1 MLITENGITR
11 PMTLADL
18 PKLEAAL
25 VATAPESGATPGVAA
40 VATCSASSR
49 DITEDEEY
57 QKFVESMV
65 QYCRCTGQPRP
76 CDGVL
81 AGGLCDNI
89 HDDRSWGDD
98 DIMGEHLDDGGSPC
112 S

>member
-1 MLITENGITR
+1 MKNQNGESVEKI
-11 PMTLADL
+11 
-18 PKLEAAL
+18 LEE
-25 VATAPESGATPGVAA
+25 VAMQGVAA
-40 VATCSASSR
+40 VAPGSASSR

-57 QKFVESMV
+57 EKFVESMV
-65 QYCRCTGQPRP
+65 PYCRCARNQP

-89 HDDRSWGDD
+89 QDDPEWGDD
-98 DIMGEHLDDGGSPC
+98 DIMDKHLNDGGSPC

>member
-1 MLITENGITR
+1 MKNQNGESVEKIF
-11 PMTLADL
+11 
-18 PKLEAAL
+18 EE
-25 VATAPESGATPGVAA
+25 VAMQGVAA
-40 VATCSASSR
+40 VALGSASSTR
-49 DITEDEEY
+49 DITECEEY
-57 QKFVESMV
+57 EKFVESMV

-89 HDDRSWGDD
+89 HDDCEWGDD
-98 DIMGEHLDDGGSPC
+98 DIMGEHLNNGGSPC

>member
-1 MLITENGITR
+1 MKNQNGESVEKI
-11 PMTLADL
+11 
-18 PKLEAAL
+18 LEE
-25 VATAPESGATPGVAA
+25 VAMQGVAA
-40 VATCSASSR
+40 VALGSASSTR

-57 QKFVESMV
+57 QKFVDSMV

-98 DIMGEHLDDGGSPC
+98 DIMGEHLDDGGTPC